1 MRKSA
6 EPTEAREGGAAA
18 GGDAPVRRRRRSRWR
33 TVAPAIVAVVAVL
46 VAARLALP
54 TFVRDYVNRT
64 LDLDPMHDG
73 TIGDVTIHL
82 WRGAYTIEDVS
93 IVKTT
98 GLVPVPLFAAE
109 RVDLAIEWPA
119 LWSGAVVG
127 RMVLD
132 RPEIN
137 FVDAESASGTQT
149 GAGGAWLQIIDDLF
163 PFDINSAVVRDGRV
177 HFRAFD
183 TDPPVDVYLS
193 RVEGVLENLTNIHDD
208 VTPLF
213 ATVKARAVAMDEAPF
228 DLTMR
233 LDPLSYRPS
242 FALAARIVDLDVTK
256 TNALAHAYGRV
267 DFHDGRFDLVV
278 ELDAK
283 EGSLQGYV
291 KPIFR
296 GLEVFDFSEDVRGGD
311 FLGAFWEALVGGA
324 QDLLKNQPRDQLATV
339 IPLEGDLRDPESD
352 LFAIVGNVLR
362 NAFVRAYLPRFEG
375 ASPSDAGVV
384 FGPAAAAGPGGP

>member
-1 MRKSA
+1 MRKPA
-6 EPTEAREGGAAA
+6 EPKEASDAQAGADAE
-18 GGDAPVRRRRRSRWR
+18 APVRKRRRSRWR
-33 TVAPAIVAVVAVL
+33 TVAPAVVAVVAL
-46 VAARLALP
+46 LAAARIALP

-73 TIGDVTIHL
+73 SIGDVSIHL
-82 WRGAYTIEDVS
+82 WRGAYTIEDVR

-119 LWSGAVVG
+119 LWSGEVVG

-137 FVDAESASGTQT
+137 FVDAESKSESQT
-149 GAGGAWLQIIDDLF
+149 GVGGAWLQIIQDLF

-193 RVEGVLENLTNIHDD
+193 RVEGVVENLTNIHDD

-213 ATVKARAVAMDEAPF
+213 STVRARAVAMDEAPF

-242 FALAARIVDLDVTK
+242 FELAARLVDLDVTR
-256 TNALAHAYGRV
+256 TNSLAHAYGGV
-267 DFHDGRFDLVV
+267 DFHKGRFDLVV
-278 ELDAK
+278 EIDASD
-283 EGSLQGYV
+283 GSLQGYV

-296 GLEVFDFSEDVRGGD
+296 DLEVFDFSEDVRGGD
-311 FLGAFWEALVGGA
+311 VLGAFWEALVGGVK
-324 QDLLKNQPRDQLATV
+324 DLLKNQPRDQLATV

-352 LFAIVGNVLR
+352 LLAIVGNVLR

-375 ASPSDAGVV
+375 ASPSDPGVV
-384 FGPAAAAGPGGP
+384 FGPAGPVGPGGP